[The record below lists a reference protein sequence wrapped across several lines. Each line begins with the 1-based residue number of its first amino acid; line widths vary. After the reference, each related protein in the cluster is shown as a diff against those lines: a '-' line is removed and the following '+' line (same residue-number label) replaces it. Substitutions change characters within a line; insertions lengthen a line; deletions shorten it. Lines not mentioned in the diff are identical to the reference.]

1 MISSSTYLSDMKLSS
16 QHRESLVEG
25 QSRLLEMIALGLP
38 LEKTLL
44 ALTQLIES
52 HSEGMYC
59 SVLLLDE
66 DGETIHPSASPN
78 LPAEYIQALDGYKIG
93 PTVGSCGTAM
103 FRKSIVI
110 VSDIETDP
118 LWASYKSLIIP
129 YGFRACWSSPIFLKQ
144 QHILGSFAMYYREV
158 RSPGPEDFQML
169 GFATHVAGIA
179 IERTRRENE
188 LSRLSTTLQDKIREL
203 QESEQRLQVL
213 NSELETRVRERTE
226 ESQHM
231 SSFLQGIIDHIP
243 NVIFYKGADLRFL
256 GCNMAYEQTFGVHRQ
271 DLIGKTVLELDYLPV
286 ADRQVFQSEGARVI
300 ETASTHCREAIIPFA
315 DGREHHTL
323 YSISGFRDHKGAPSG
338 MVGVIVD
345 ITPQKEIEAQLREAK
360 QRAEYA
366 DHLKSAFLA
375 TMSHELRTPL
385 NSIIGFTGV
394 IIQELAGP
402 LTDEQKKQLGMVQS
416 SARHLLA
423 LINDVLDISKIEA
436 GEFSI
441 ASEPFDLQQSVTQVI
456 GSIRPLAEKKGLELH
471 VEIMDHLDTIQGDR
485 RRTEQILLNLLSNAI
500 KFTEKGSVTLTVEKT
515 SGFASER
522 GYVFIPALR
531 FAISDTGIGIRPEDM
546 TALFQPFRQ
555 IEATLSRQ
563 HEGTGL
569 GLAICRRLSGLMGG
583 HIEVS
588 SCWQVGSTFTFILP
602 IKSTG

>member
-1 MISSSTYLSDMKLSS
+1 MITSSHYLSDMKLPS
-16 QHRESLVEG
+16 QRREVLLEG

-38 LEKTLL
+38 LEETLL

-52 HSEGMYC
+52 QSEGLYC

-66 DGETIHPSASPN
+66 DGETIRPSAAPN
-78 LPAEYIQALDGYKIG
+78 LPAAYIKALDGYKIG
-93 PTVGSCGTAM
+93 PMVGSCGTAM
-103 FRKSIVI
+103 FRKSVVI
-110 VSDIETDP
+110 VTDIETDP
-118 LWASYKSLIIP
+118 LWAPYKSLITP

-158 RSPGPEDFQML
+158 RSPGSEDFQML

-188 LSRLSTTLQDKIREL
+188 LARLSVMLQGKIGDLET
-203 QESEQRLQVL
+203 SEQRLQQL
-213 NSELETRVRERTE
+213 NTELETRVRERTDE
-226 ESQHM
+226 LQQM
-231 SSFLQGIIDHIP
+231 SSLLQGIIDHIP
-243 NVIFYKGADLRFL
+243 NVILYKDADLRFR
-256 GCNMAYEQTFGVHRQ
+256 GCNLAYEQTFGVHRR
-271 DLIGKTVLELDYLPV
+271 DLIGKTVLELDYLPE
-286 ADRQVFQSEGARVI
+286 ADRQIYQSDGARVTQ
-300 ETASTHCREAIIPFA
+300 TASTYCREAIMPFA

-323 YSISGFRDHKGAPSG
+323 YSISGFHDSHGHPAG

-345 ITPQKEIEAQLREAK
+345 ITPQKEIEAELREAK
-360 QRAEYA
+360 QRAEHA

-394 IIQELAGP
+394 ILQKLAGP
-402 LTDEQKKQLGMVQS
+402 LTDEQNKQLGMVQG

-436 GEFSI
+436 GEFCI
-441 ASEPFDLQQSVTQVI
+441 ADENFDLHDSVLQVI
-456 GSIRPLAEKKGLELH
+456 NTVRPLADKKGLLLQINLDNELG
-471 VEIMDHLDTIQGDR
+471 TTRGDR

-500 KFTEKGSVTLTVEKT
+500 KFTEQGSVALTVEKIP
-515 SGFASER
+515 GFSSER
-522 GYVFIPALR
+522 GYIAQTAIR
-531 FAISDTGIGIRPEDM
+531 FAITDTGIGIRPEDM
-546 TALFQPFRQ
+546 TALFLPFRQ
-555 IEATLSRQ
+555 IEAPLSRQ

-569 GLAICRRLSGLMGG
+569 GLAICHRLSAMMGG

-588 SCWQVGSTFTFILP
+588 SRWQVGSTFSFILP
-602 IKSTG
+602 VRMTT